1 MEPSSMPDKTPPLKV
16 MHIISGDLWAG
27 AEVQA
32 YTLISHL
39 RKQCLVTAVLFNSGR
54 LADELSQ
61 LDIQVIVLDETKI
74 NSVALV
80 VRLRKLMKALRPDI
94 IHTHRQ
100 KENVLGSIAN
110 LICIRAKCVRT
121 VHGAPEFSP
130 KGVQRLQV
138 TLDNLVG
145 KYLQDAIIAVSNE
158 MSESLEKI
166 FPKEKIHYIANGI
179 NADLLRKFSSHAD
192 FKKKWPDDI
201 HIGIIGRITPVKRID
216 LFLEM
221 VPIMMEKLQ
230 DRALHFHVIGD
241 GSLRSFFE
249 NQSKTTKFSESIHF
263 HGYRSDIPSCI
274 RSLDAVVM
282 CSDHEGMP
290 MTALEVLAIG
300 KPVIAHKVGG
310 MAEVLCEYPE
320 FLVEDHS
327 AFGYA
332 ECLRK
337 ILSEIDNDEIRLP
350 ENYASEENFKRTLCL
365 YEKLANDQKNLK

>member
-1 MEPSSMPDKTPPLKV
+1 MELSSMPSKTSPLKV
-16 MHIISGDLWAG
+16 MHVISGDLWAG

-39 RKQCLVTAVLFNSGR
+39 REHCLVSAVLFNPGR

-61 LDIQVIVLDETKI
+61 LGIQVFVLDESKM
-74 NSVALV
+74 NSLALV
-80 VRLRKLMKALRPDI
+80 AKLQKLMKTLRPDI

-110 LICIRAKCVRT
+110 LISIRAKCIRT

-130 KGVQRLQV
+130 RGFQRVQVKLDSLVGRRLQ
-138 TLDNLVG
+138 DS
-145 KYLQDAIIAVSNE
+145 IIAVSCE

-166 FPKEKIHYIANGI
+166 FPKKKIHYIANGI
-179 NADLLRKFSSHAD
+179 NADLLRNVSSQAD
-192 FKKKWPDDI
+192 FKEKWPDDI

-221 VPIMMEKLQ
+221 VPILIEKLQ
-230 DRALHFHVIGD
+230 GRSLQFHVIGD
-241 GSLRSFFE
+241 GSLRLLFE

-263 HGYRSDIPSCI
+263 HGYRSDIPNCI

-290 MTALEVLAIG
+290 MTALEALAIG

-310 MAEVLCEYPE
+310 MAEILAEHPE
-320 FLVEDHS
+320 LLVEDHS

-337 ILSEIDNDEIRLP
+337 TLSEIDNNKIRLP
-350 ENYASEENFKRTLCL
+350 ENFTSKENFKKTLYL
-365 YEKLANDQKNLK
+365 YEKLASN